1 MEAVRRANPKFVG
14 FKSRTAV
21 EAVEQFCRMQ
31 RNGLCPTRIPE
42 ALIECAQNLNPK
54 QLDMFEQW
62 IVNPDDVKGM
72 DAAVI
77 GTQNHEEHCRILA
90 EHEEKLALT
99 VNAST
104 KFFTNTATLETCPE
118 EKVDELN

>member
-21 EAVEQFCRMQ
+21 DAVEQFCRMQ

-42 ALIECAQNLNPK
+42 ALIECARSLNDS
-54 QLDMFEQW
+54 QMGLFEQW
-62 IVNPDDVKGM
+62 IVNPDGVQGM

-77 GTQNHEEHCRILA
+77 GTQNYEEHRQILA
-90 EHEEKLALT
+90 EHEENKSVT
-99 VNAST
+99 VNANVT
-104 KFFTNTATLETCPE
+104 QLADPAPLEACPE
-118 EKVDELN
+118 EKLGEPN